1 MLFFEILNQ
10 SCASVSLSNRLTC
23 PELEQALGLR
33 QSWVETAETRGL
45 VAASK
50 GPGTLRQY
58 HLTAMNDD
66 MESTFKK
73 SLFPHISMIIIP
85 IIVMKH
91 FFCID
96 YFFFGIDTKMSLKKN
111 MSRLLSTANNQPR
124 GAERR
129 FSPPE
134 PLEPGIPQLPPSPV
148 SPDLKERHGKGWG
161 SVFRSF
167 GKHQLVIALSF
178 CKHQLIIA
186 LEYLL

>member
-1 MLFFEILNQ
+1 MSWTWTGAGLETKLGWNCWNSWP
-10 SCASVSLSNRLTC
+10 SCSKQRSRHIEAISSHSDEWRHGIYIQKISVSSYIYDNYSHYSDETFFLYRL
-23 PELEQALGLR
+23 
-33 QSWVETAETRGL
+33 
-45 VAASK
+45 
-50 GPGTLRQY
+50 
-58 HLTAMNDD
+58 
-66 MESTFKK
+66 
-73 SLFPHISMIIIP
+73 
-85 IIVMKH
+85 
-91 FFCID
+91 
-96 YFFFGIDTKMSLKKN
+96 FFFGIDTKMSLKKN